1 MLPEF
6 ARSMILCTVIL
17 SRKVHAH
24 SAIIKIQGKH
34 GGVYMSFFDFF
45 KQPDVNQG
53 VNEYQKT
60 SNAVLLDVRTPAEYR
75 SGHIPGSKNISL
87 DAIDSVGSVAENK
100 DTALYV
106 YCQSGARSRQ
116 AAGLLRQMGYTNVN
130 NIGGIAAYAGKVE
143 R

>member
-1 MLPEF
+1 M
-6 ARSMILCTVIL
+6 
-17 SRKVHAH
+17 
-24 SAIIKIQGKH
+24 G
-34 GGVYMSFFDFF
+34 FFDFF

-53 VNEYQKT
+53 VKKYQST
-60 SNAVLLDVRTPAEYR
+60 SGAVLLDVRTPAEYR
-75 SGHIPGSKNISL
+75 SGHIPGSKNMPL
-87 DAIDSVGSVAENK
+87 QAIDKVASVAENK

-116 AAGLLRQMGYTNVN
+116 AAGLLKQMGYTNVN

>member
-1 MLPEF
+1 M
-6 ARSMILCTVIL
+6 
-17 SRKVHAH
+17 
-24 SAIIKIQGKH
+24 G
-34 GGVYMSFFDFF
+34 FFDFF

-53 VNEYQKT
+53 VKEYQRI
-60 SNAVLLDVRTPAEYR
+60 SGAVLLDVRTPEEYR
-75 SGHIPGSKNISL
+75 NGHIPGSKNVSL
-87 DAIDSVGSVAENK
+87 QTIDRIGAVVENK

-116 AAGLLRQMGYTNVN
+116 AAGMLKQMGYTNVN

>member
-1 MLPEF
+1 M
-6 ARSMILCTVIL
+6 
-17 SRKVHAH
+17 
-24 SAIIKIQGKH
+24 G
-34 GGVYMSFFDFF
+34 FFDFF
-45 KQPDVNQG
+45 KQPDVNRG
-53 VNEYQKT
+53 VKEFQRT
-60 SNAVLLDVRTPAEYR
+60 SGAVLLDVRTPEEYR

-87 DAIDSVGSVAENK
+87 QTIDRVGSVAENK

-116 AAGLLRQMGYTNVN
+116 AAGVLKQMGYTNVN